1 MKTLSNYILE
11 KLIIHKNSKIKE
23 TNLSQKYIREL
34 TSYGYEELP
43 RVGNYT
49 DMTPPKQLARLICIN
64 HSSGLDE
71 DLYRRL
77 HQYTDTDKEDSDLEE
92 FLIKFIEKNT

>member
-1 MKTLSNYILE
+1 
-11 KLIIHKNSKIKE
+11 
-23 TNLSQKYIREL
+23 
-34 TSYGYEELP
+34 
-43 RVGNYT
+43 
-49 DMTPPKQLARLICIN
+49 MTPPKQLARLICIN